1 MLIRISVKIFAA
13 KKGAVP
19 LNMVPIP
26 KPEIADPTFMHVPT
40 GGVTAPTASPD
51 IKIAPN

>member
-1 MLIRISVKIFAA
+1 MLIRISVIIFAA

-26 KPEIADPTFMHVPT
+26 KPEIADPTFMHVQT
-40 GGVTAPTASPD
+40 GGVTAPTASPE